1 MENKDIIYTLLLGLF
16 VALCLESCDKKEIET
31 YHADRSLFFERWKQT
46 SATARERIDTVGYSF
61 SHYVGKTELTHEFQ
75 IKLIGVLLEEDTEY
89 RVIVVDSLTTATE
102 DQYSLPE
109 KTMFRKGEASD
120 VLPVT
125 LKKVPSLK
133 DKQVYLTLRLVANEN
148 FGLGY
153 TGYSDVK
160 IRFNDQNVIPLWW
173 TQEVTDAYLG
183 KYSFK
188 KLETVI
194 AANEGFSTFEG
205 LSDTEKRKIALNTK
219 AYILANNI
227 KEENGD
233 PMEIPMY

>member
-1 MENKDIIYTLLLGLF
+1 MKNKDIMYTLLLGLLA
-16 VALCLESCDKKEIET
+16 ALSLVSCDKQEIET
-31 YHADRSLFFERWKQT
+31 YHANRSLFFERWKQT
-46 SATARERIDTVGYSF
+46 SATARERIDTVGVLFFTLRGRDRVDARVSDQVDRCI
-61 SHYVGKTELTHEFQ
+61 VGGGHGIPGERGGLVDNCYWGSVFASG
-75 IKLIGVLLEEDTEY
+75 KL
-89 RVIVVDSLTTATE
+89 
-102 DQYSLPE
+102 
-109 KTMFRKGEASD
+109 MFHKGMASD

-125 LKKVPSLK
+125 LKKAPSLK

-160 IRFNDQNVIPLWW
+160 IRFNDQEVIPLWW

-188 KLETVI
+188 KLETII

-205 LSDTEKRKIALNTK
+205 LSDTENEKLH
-219 AYILANNI
+219 
-227 KEENGD
+227 
-233 PMEIPMY
+233 

>member
-1 MENKDIIYTLLLGLF
+1 M
-16 VALCLESCDKKEIET
+16 S
-31 YHADRSLFFERWKQT
+31 
-46 SATARERIDTVGYSF
+46 
-61 SHYVGKTELTHEFQ
+61 
-75 IKLIGVLLEEDTEY
+75 
-89 RVIVVDSLTTATE
+89 VVDSLTTATG

-109 KTMFRKGEASD
+109 KLMFHKGMASD

-125 LKKVPSLK
+125 LKKAPSLK

-160 IRFNDQNVIPLWW
+160 IRFNDQEVIPLWW

-188 KLETVI
+188 KLETII

-205 LSDTEKRKIALNTK
+205 LSDTEKRKRTSSPIISK
-219 AYILANNI
+219 
-227 KEENGD
+227 KK
-233 PMEIPMY
+233 METRWRSRCINL

>member
-1 MENKDIIYTLLLGLF
+1 MYTLLLGLLA
-16 VALCLESCDKKEIET
+16 ALSLVSCDKQEIET
-31 YHADRSLFFERWKQT
+31 YHANRSLFFERWKQT

-61 SHYVGKTELTHEFQ
+61 SHYVGETELTHEFQ
-75 IKLIGVLLEEDTEY
+75 IKLIGALLEEDTEY
-89 RVIVVDSLTTATE
+89 RVSVVDSLTTATG
-102 DQYSLPE
+102 DQYSL
-109 KTMFRKGEASD
+109 
-120 VLPVT
+120 
-125 LKKVPSLK
+125 PSLK

-160 IRFNDQNVIPLWW
+160 IRFNDQEVIPLWW

-188 KLETVI
+188 KLETII

-205 LSDTEKRKIALNTK
+205 LSDTEKRKIALKTK

>member
-1 MENKDIIYTLLLGLF
+1 MYTLLLGLLA
-16 VALCLESCDKKEIET
+16 ALSLVSCDKQEIET
-31 YHADRSLFFERWKQT
+31 YHANRSLFFERWKQT

-61 SHYVGKTELTHEFQ
+61 SHYVGETELTHEFQ
-75 IKLIGVLLEEDTEY
+75 IKLIGALLEEDTEY
-89 RVIVVDSLTTATE
+89 RVSVVDSLTTATG

-109 KTMFRKGEASD
+109 KLMFHKGMASD

-125 LKKVPSLK
+125 LKKAPSLK

-148 FGLGY
+148 FGL
-153 TGYSDVK
+153 
-160 IRFNDQNVIPLWW
+160 WW

-188 KLETVI
+188 KLETII

-205 LSDTEKRKIALNTK
+205 LSDTEKRKIALKTK